1 MPFEKGNHGRP
12 KGALNRTTR
21 DLRELALPY
30 AIKGVAQ
37 LAAIA
42 ANVKNDP
49 SDRIMA
55 IRELLDRAYGK
66 PKSVHTVSGTG
77 GTYDLDRLNQEQL
90 AQLEGILIEAI
101 PNAVGHSD

>member
-1 MPFEKGNHGRP
+1 MNPSLKPALPTFP
-12 KGALNRTTR
+12 KVALNRTTR

-66 PKSVHTVSGTG
+66 PSRSTPSAARAAPTTSTV
-77 GTYDLDRLNQEQL
+77 
-90 AQLEGILIEAI
+90 
-101 PNAVGHSD
+101 